1 MEQTK
6 STYNRRSFLRSSLL
20 AGGGLMISFTW
31 LPEAAQAAS
40 PKELPDQWNELTGY
54 IKISSDNSIKIYN
67 PNPEFGQNVMTS
79 LPMIV
84 AEELEADWQKIVVEM
99 GPHDS
104 VKLGAQ
110 FTGGSNSVRMYW
122 KPLREAGAAARQM
135 LLEAAAQTWG
145 VPVEELTAK
154 AGTIYH
160 EKSGRS
166 AVYGDLASKAATIP
180 IPKGMKLK
188 QAKDFKVV
196 RNSQKNVEGL
206 KIVTGK
212 PLFGLDYKHEGMLIA
227 MIHHP
232 PAFGMKLKS
241 FDAAQAL
248 KMPGIKDV
256 FTLKLYE
263 EGFEQA
269 GFDTRS
275 FNDLLVVVGKTT
287 WEVMNAR
294 KKLIVQWEP
303 TGDTKNTMA
312 GRGGEKREVVV
323 PGDLETTS
331 KQLAKMQE
339 YAKRPAQQLRK
350 DGDPETA
357 FKNAAQVIE
366 RTYNA
371 PFLAHNCMEPMNFFA
386 HVTEEKALLVGPLQ
400 APGWTEPTL
409 AKLLK
414 LPPDKIEIQMTRMG
428 GGFGRRAYGH
438 YLSEAA
444 LISRKVNAPIKLIYT
459 REDDMTYG
467 IYRPMYTATYRAA
480 LDANKNLIAFHVKG
494 GGIPE
499 HAIHAN
505 RFPAGAV
512 DNYLAEG
519 WQIPSNITIGAFRA
533 PRSNF
538 NAAAEQ
544 SFLDELAEAMGKDP
558 IDLRLE
564 LLKRAKENPVGK
576 NNEYDADRYAG
587 ILNLVKEKS
596 GWGNPENKKYNRGV
610 AAYFCHN
617 SYAAHVVDI
626 VMKNGR
632 PFVERVYSAIDCGI
646 VINPD
651 AAANMVEGAVIDG
664 IGNAFYGRLSHKE
677 GAAEQNNFHR
687 YRMIRH
693 SEAPDQI
700 EVHFVQNDIDPTG
713 LGEPPFPPVFGAV
726 ANALYKAT
734 NKRLYDQPYLDQL
747 LNSTNKSENRKSF

>member
-1 MEQTK
+1 MEQFK
-6 STYNRRSFLRSSLL
+6 SSQSRRSFLKSSFL

-31 LPEAAQAAS
+31 LPELGRAGINAPADWA
-40 PKELPDQWNELTGY
+40 ELTGY
-54 IKISSDNSIKIYN
+54 IKISPDNIIKILN
-67 PNPEFGQNVMTS
+67 PNPEFGQNLMTS

-84 AEELEADWQKIVVEM
+84 AEELEVDWKKVVVEM

-104 VKLGAQ
+104 VKLGPQ

-122 KPLREAGAAARQM
+122 RPLREAGAAARQM
-135 LLEAAAQTWG
+135 LMEAAAQTWS
-145 VPVEELTAK
+145 VPIEELTTK
-154 AGTIYH
+154 AGMIYH
-160 EKSGRS
+160 EKSGKS
-166 AVYGDLASKAATIP
+166 GTYGDFATKASGLP
-180 IPKGMKLK
+180 VPKGVKLK
-188 QAKDFKVV
+188 DVKNFKIV
-196 RNSQKNVEGL
+196 RNSQKNVEGS

-212 PLFGLDYKHEGMLIA
+212 PLFGLDYKQEGMLIA

-232 PAFGMKLKS
+232 PGFGMKLKS
-241 FDAAQAL
+241 FDASETL

-256 FTLKLYE
+256 FSMKLYE
-263 EGFEQA
+263 DGFEQG
-269 GFDTRS
+269 GFDTRT

-294 KKLIVQWEP
+294 KKLSVQWEP
-303 TGDTKNTMA
+303 AGDIKDTVG
-312 GRGGEKREVVV
+312 GRGGKREVIV
-323 PGDLETTS
+323 PGELES
-331 KQLAKMQE
+331 SNAQYEKMQE
-339 YAKRPAQQLRK
+339 YAKKPAQQLRK

-357 FKNAAQVIE
+357 FKNAAQIIE

-371 PFLAHNCMEPMNFFA
+371 PFLAHNCLEPINFFA
-386 HVTEEKALLVGPLQ
+386 HVTNEKALVAGPLQ
-400 APGWTEPTL
+400 APGWSEPTL
-409 AKLLK
+409 AKLLG
-414 LPPDKIEIQMTRMG
+414 LPADKIEIQMTRMG

-438 YLSEAA
+438 YIYEAA
-444 LISRKVNAPIKLIYT
+444 LISKKVNAPVKLVYT

-480 LDANKNLIAFHVKG
+480 LDSNKKLIAFHVKG

-519 WQIPSNITIGAFRA
+519 WTIPSNITIGAFRA

-544 SFLDELAEAMGKDP
+544 SFLDELAELMGKDP
-558 IDLRLE
+558 IDFRLE
-564 LLKRAKENPVGK
+564 LLQRAKENPVGK

-587 ILNLVKEKS
+587 VLKLLKEKS
-596 GWGNPENKKYNRGV
+596 GWGKPENKKYHRGV
-610 AAYFCHN
+610 AAYFCHA
-617 SYAAHVVDI
+617 SYAAHVVDMVI
-626 VMKNGR
+626 KNGR
-632 PFVERVYSAIDCGI
+632 PYVERVFSAMDCGI
-646 VINPD
+646 VVNPD
-651 AAANMVEGAVIDG
+651 AATNMVEGAVIDG
-664 IGNAFYGRLSHKE
+664 IGNSFYGKLSHKD
-677 GAAEQNNFHR
+677 GVAEQNNFNR

-693 SEAPDQI
+693 SEAPKKI

-726 ANALYKAT
+726 ANALYKST
-734 NKRLYDQPYLDQL
+734 NKRHYNQPFLDASVQQPDYKKK
-747 LNSTNKSENRKSF
+747 TF